1 MINLNFIGN
10 IGKDAEQ
17 TSKPNWTNDVVN
29 FSVAVSVGYG
39 QSEKTIWVNVSKWV
53 KSDSN
58 LCQHL
63 KKGTKVY
70 ISGIPS
76 VRAYQN
82 NMGESVGV
90 LDVDAHVVEILSSK
104 Q

>member
-1 MINLNFIGN
+1 MINLSFTGN

-17 TSKPNWTNDVVN
+17 TSKPSWSNDVIN
-29 FSVAVSVGYG
+29 FSVAVSVGFG
-39 QSEKTIWVNVSKWV
+39 ENEKTLWVNVAKWV
-53 KSDSN
+53 KPDSN

-90 LDVDAHVVEILSSK
+90 LDVDAQIVEILSSK